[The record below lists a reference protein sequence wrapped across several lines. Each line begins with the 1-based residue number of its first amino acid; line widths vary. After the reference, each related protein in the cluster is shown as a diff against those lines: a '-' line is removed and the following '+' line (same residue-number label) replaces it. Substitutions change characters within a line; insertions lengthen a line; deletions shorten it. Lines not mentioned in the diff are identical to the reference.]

1 MTEII
6 IPNNETGMKV
16 FINGEP
22 DLSLVPDAIM
32 DCFVTALLEKVQEVV
47 AQDSTKEVSVFFCHL
62 YLLPFCFF
70 LPFGEIAVAQPKEIL
85 LCNYKS
91 WVRKSTNIKI
101 LLVSV
106 FVVKFSIRIIFF
118 ATYTLK
124 NSTIYTSTCNILYIR

>member
-47 AQDSTKEVSVFFCHL
+47 AQDSTNEVL
-62 YLLPFCFF
+62 
-70 LPFGEIAVAQPKEIL
+70 
-85 LCNYKS
+85 
-91 WVRKSTNIKI
+91 
-101 LLVSV
+101 
-106 FVVKFSIRIIFF
+106 
-118 ATYTLK
+118 
-124 NSTIYTSTCNILYIR
+124 